1 MKIITKVIINI
12 KTLETI
18 KEESYEYNGP
28 MAELKGGGGGGGSG
42 AVSYP
47 AYMTTIHNDWLDNT
61 GADTI
66 TSSITDI
73 MDSAQGNSPWA
84 GETAYD
90 PDADITAYETAIAD
104 FNTILAGLDDAIDWG
119 TFYTQSETTIG
130 NTTGISEAVI
140 IADVTAFADQLDDE
154 INTKVLPR
162 FRAGMRNINAV
173 ISSSFP
179 IGQSIIESFRD
190 REVAKHNSEI
200 RLKAAEVNANI
211 ELADKK
217 LFLGATD
224 QMLGSQK
231 QRIAWEE
238 SYMKTV
244 IEGKRIKIVAK
255 KEENDVNLK
264 IGEDDALWDLEVFQH
279 GANLLAAIGGGTAG
293 TKKPSAMQSMIGGG
307 LSGAAAGAMLG
318 MAGAGPVGLLAGVGG
333 VLGAASGLL

>member
-1 MKIITKVIINI
+1 MKIITKAVINI
-12 KTLETI
+12 ETLETI
-18 KEESYEYNGP
+18 YEESYEYDGP
-28 MAELKGGGGGGGSG
+28 VAEAKGGGGGGAG

-73 MDSAQGNSPWA
+73 MDAAQGNSPWT

-90 PDADITAYETAIAD
+90 PDIDITAFEAVISGFDA
-104 FNTILAGLDDAIDWG
+104 ILAGLSDTIDWD

-140 IADVTAFADQLDDE
+140 VADVAAFANQLDDE

-173 ISSSFP
+173 ISSAFP
-179 IGQSIIESFRD
+179 IGQAIIESFRD
-190 REVAKHNSEI
+190 REVAKHDSAI

-211 ELADKK
+211 DLADKK
-217 LFLGATD
+217 LFLSATE
-224 QMLGSQK
+224 QILNSQR

-279 GANLLAAIGGGTAG
+279 GANLLAAIGGGTSG
-293 TKKPSAMQSMIGGG
+293 TKKPSTAQSMIGGG
-307 LSGAAAGAMLG
+307 LSGATAGAMLG
-318 MAGAGPVGLLAGVGG
+318 MAGAGPVGMLAGIGG